1 LSFQELISF
10 LATYSFGLLS
20 DATMWSIPLLHINHN
35 NNNSCMIYITMSV
48 AEWGVETFS
57 IMWETLLLLVCLGH
71 HSYNHRCKKKWK
83 E

>member
-1 LSFQELISF
+1 
-10 LATYSFGLLS
+10 
-20 DATMWSIPLLHINHN
+20 
-35 NNNSCMIYITMSV
+35 MIYITMSV